1 MSNVEKFYDEHCQA
15 EWDRLGLRHRSE
27 YDNSI
32 RAILEFLP
40 PAPAKVI
47 DIGGGP
53 GRYAIALAQK
63 GYSVTLVDLSQANL
77 ELAKSKAAEAGVK
90 LQGYHHANALDLGAF
105 AEAGFEAAL
114 LMGPL
119 YHLHQEADRLEALR
133 QTRRLIQPGGLIF
146 ATFITRFSAFRDA
159 AVHGY
164 SYVEADPA
172 YTESILA
179 TGINYQGAGFTDAHF
194 AHPDEVIPLA
204 EKAGFKTIKMIGCE
218 GILSG
223 HEDYVYS
230 LSGEAKQFWLD
241 LNYRFSQEPSLY
253 GAADH
258 LLYIGRKEDPCQ
270 P

>member
-1 MSNVEKFYDEHCQA
+1 MSNVERYYNEHAQQ

-32 RAILEFLP
+32 RAILETLP
-40 PAPAKVI
+40 PAPASLI

-63 GYSVTLVDLSQANL
+63 GYAVTLVDLSQGNL
-77 ELAKSKAAEAGVK
+77 DLAKCKAAEAGVD
-90 LQGYHHANALDLGAF
+90 LQGYIHANALDLTAF
-105 AEAGFEAAL
+105 PPASFAAAL

-146 ATFITRFSAFRDA
+146 FTIITRFSGFRDA

-164 SYVEADPA
+164 SFVEADPA
-172 YTESILA
+172 YTESLLA
-179 TGINYQGAGFTDAHF
+179 SGLNYESSGFTDAYF
-194 AHPDEVIPLA
+194 ARPEEVIPIG
-204 EKAGFKTIKMIGCE
+204 EKAGFKTVKLIGCE

-230 LSGEAKQFWLD
+230 LSGEARRFWLD
-241 LNYRFSQEPSLY
+241 LNYRFAHEPSLY

-258 LLYIGRKEDPCQ
+258 LLYIGRKD
-270 P
+270 